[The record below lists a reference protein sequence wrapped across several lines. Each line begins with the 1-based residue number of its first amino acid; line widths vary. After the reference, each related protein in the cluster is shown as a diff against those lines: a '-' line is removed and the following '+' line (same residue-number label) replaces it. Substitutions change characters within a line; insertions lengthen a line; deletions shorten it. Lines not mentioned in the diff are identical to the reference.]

1 VKAQGEGWSLTVA
14 LLEGLNLAAV
24 DSMGSDPYVVFMCN
38 GQSKTSSIK
47 F

>member
-14 LLEGLNLAAV
+14 LLEGLDLAAV
-24 DSMGSDPYVVFMCN
+24 DSMGSDPYVIFMCN